1 MMSDTGLSNIHLVTI
16 ALGNLDGHERPVD
29 SEDVAVHV
37 NELAPGKFTW
47 RKYPEHID
55 LQVVNQSLQDARRKR
70 NGALMMG
77 SSSKGWMLSAN
88 GMEWFKN
95 FGLKSTGDVRDV
107 VQYRRGSIMRSQDL
121 ERRRLKDTE
130 AYVLFCEG
138 KLTEINRNGFFEFA
152 KINEYFPLK
161 ARSRRYEFIE
171 SAVVG
176 HDKLHEVWTF
186 LRTTFPKEFE

>member
-1 MMSDTGLSNIHLVTI
+1 MSAIALSNIHLVTI
-16 ALGNLDGHERPVD
+16 ALGNLEGYEKPID

-47 RKYPEHID
+47 RKYPEYID

-70 NGALMMG
+70 NGSLVTG
-77 SSSKGWMLSAN
+77 SSTKGWMLSAA

-95 FGLKSTGDVRDV
+95 FGRDSGFDATDA
-107 VQYRRGSIMRSQDL
+107 VQFRRGSLMRSQDL
-121 ERRRLKDTE
+121 ERRRLQDTA
-130 AYVLFCEG
+130 AYILFCEG
-138 KLTEINRNGFFEFA
+138 KLSDVTRNEFFEFA

-161 ARSRRYEFIE
+161 ARARRYHFIE
-171 SAVVG
+171 SAVTG
-176 HDKLHEVWTF
+176 HEKLIDVWAF